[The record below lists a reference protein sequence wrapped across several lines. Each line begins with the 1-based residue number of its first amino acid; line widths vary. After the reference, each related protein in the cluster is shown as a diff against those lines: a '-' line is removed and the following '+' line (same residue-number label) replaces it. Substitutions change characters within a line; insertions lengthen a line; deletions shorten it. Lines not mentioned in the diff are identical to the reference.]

1 MKSRVKA
8 NILAA
13 ASLSLIMAVLC
24 STAGC
29 RTEIKL
35 NSKVTENSTAA
46 AEEKE
51 EEPKDTDETEEMDQ
65 KWIEE
70 QLEKGNIDNYVLKF
84 EYNDPDYFL
93 ETDRD
98 SYQIKVSDNEGK
110 ILIIVND
117 TVNELDITY
126 TDWLGVSVGNPYLV
140 KYNGKTYIYANGGLE
155 GDGCEINVYEV
166 KDDTAKRIDFIPY
179 TGIMSMENTT
189 EFTCYK
195 YGFMNGMISA
205 TMIYTVGD
213 DGIPVPVTGE
223 YILMS
228 YCDLCLKEPAS
239 GYIVRDGEVTTE
251 EKTISSGAIVV
262 PVLTDGKTFVDISD
276 EQGDVVR
283 IECSEIFSG
292 PLEGMYTAVT
302 QLFDLVEY

>member
-1 MKSRVKA
+1 MDIKGKERFKRIVS
-8 NILAA
+8 LALTGMMM
-13 ASLSLIMAVLC
+13 ASF
-24 STAGC
+24 AGC
-29 RTEIKL
+29 STEIKL
-35 NSKVTENSTAA
+35 GGVDDTATT
-46 AEEKE
+46 AEEKTAVTE
-51 EEPKDTDETEEMDQ
+51 EKENRETGEQTQKDNTEDYVLAFEDSGDGYILGTDEA
-65 KWIEE
+65 
-70 QLEKGNIDNYVLKF
+70 
-84 EYNDPDYFL
+84 
-93 ETDRD
+93 
-98 SYQIKVSDNEGK
+98 SYEITPSENEGK
-110 ILIIVND
+110 ILITINGNS
-117 TVNELDITY
+117 NELDISY
-126 TDWLGVSVGNPYLV
+126 TDWLGVSIVSPYLV
-140 KYNGKTYIYANGGLE
+140 VHNGKTYIYAVGGLE
-155 GDGCEINVYEV
+155 GDGREINVYEV

-223 YILMS
+223 YILTS

-283 IECSEIFSG
+283 IECSEIFSDS
-292 PLEGMYTAVT
+292 LEGMYTAVT
-302 QLFDLVEY
+302 QLFDLVDY

>member
-1 MKSRVKA
+1 MDIKGKERFKMIVSLV
-8 NILAA
+8 LTGMMM
-13 ASLSLIMAVLC
+13 ASF
-24 STAGC
+24 AGC
-29 RTEIKL
+29 STEIKL
-35 NSKVTENSTAA
+35 GGADDTATT
-46 AEEKE
+46 AEEKTAVTE
-51 EEPKDTDETEEMDQ
+51 EKENRETGEQTQKDNTEDFVLAFEDSGDGYILGTDEA
-65 KWIEE
+65 
-70 QLEKGNIDNYVLKF
+70 
-84 EYNDPDYFL
+84 
-93 ETDRD
+93 
-98 SYQIKVSDNEGK
+98 SYEITPSENEGK
-110 ILIIVND
+110 ILITINGNS
-117 TVNELDITY
+117 NELDISY
-126 TDWLGVSVGNPYLV
+126 TDWLGVSIVSPYLV
-140 KYNGKTYIYANGGLE
+140 VHNGKTYIYAVGGLE
-155 GDGCEINVYEV
+155 GDGREINVYEV

-292 PLEGMYTAVT
+292 SLDGMYTAVT